1 MMSAVGPKADNPTL
15 VLLQK
20 CKTLNRLKQV
30 HAQMITTGLILHT
43 YPISRLLH
51 LSSTLATLSYTL
63 AIFNKVTSPTIF
75 LYNTLISSFAQ
86 NGNTKAA
93 LSIYQ
98 HILSHPNTKP
108 NDYTYPSLFKAFGA
122 HQWLSPGRALHA
134 HVLKFLPTP
143 HDKFVW
149 ASLLNF
155 YSRCGR
161 VAMARYFF
169 DHMSELDLA
178 TWNSM
183 LSSYARKTSFSFGD
197 NSCNL
202 DGDSSSSMEVLSLFS
217 RMQRFSS
224 VRPNEVTLVAL
235 ITACAE
241 LGALN
246 QGLWAHA
253 YVIRNGLSLN
263 RYIGTSLI
271 SLYVDSGYLEFA
283 RQVFDQLP
291 QRDEFCFNAMIR
303 GLAIHGHVREALD
316 LFETMKKDSFAPDD
330 FTILAVMSA
339 CSHAGLVDEGRCFFE
354 AMTGF
359 YGLEPKIEHYC
370 CLVDLLGRAGL
381 VEEAEERVRAIPMKP
396 NPVLWRSL
404 LGTAIVHG
412 NLKTAELALGKLVE
426 LEPETSGNY
435 VLLSNM
441 YACLDKWDDVRRI
454 RESMK
459 DGGVNK
465 TPGSSLAG
473 ERFD

>member
-1 MMSAVGPKADNPTL
+1 MISAVGPKADNPTL

-20 CKTLNRLKQV
+20 CKTLNTLKQV

-51 LSSTLATLSYTL
+51 LSSTLATLSYTF
-63 AIFNKVTSPTIF
+63 AIFNNVKNPTIF

-93 LSIYQ
+93 LSLYQ
-98 HILSHPNTKP
+98 QILSHPNNTKP

-122 HQWLSPGRALHA
+122 HKWLRPGQALHA

-143 HDKFVW
+143 NDNFVW

-169 DHMSELDLA
+169 DRMSEPDLA

-183 LSSYARKTSFSFGD
+183 LSSYARKTN

-202 DGDSSSSMEVLSLFS
+202 DGDLSFSLEVLSLFG

-224 VRPNEVTLVAL
+224 VRPNELTLVAL

-241 LGALN
+241 IGAVN
-246 QGLWAHA
+246 QGLWAHG
-253 YVIRNGLSLN
+253 YIIRNGLGLN
-263 RYIGTSLI
+263 RYIGTALI
-271 SLYVDSGYLEFA
+271 SFYVNSGCLEFA
-283 RQVFDQLP
+283 RQVFDELP
-291 QRDEFCFNAMIR
+291 QRDGFCFNAMIR
-303 GLAIHGHVREALD
+303 GLAIHGHAREALD
-316 LFETMKKDSFAPDD
+316 LFEAMQKDGFAPDD

-354 AMTGF
+354 SMAGF

-381 VEEAEERVRAIPMKP
+381 VEEAEERVRAVPLKP
-396 NPVLWRSL
+396 KTVLWRSL
-404 LGTAIVHG
+404 LGTARVHG
-412 NLKTAELALGKLVE
+412 NLKIAELALGKLVE
-426 LEPETSGNY
+426 LEPETSGKY

-441 YACLDKWDDVRRI
+441 YACLDKWDDVKRI
-454 RESMK
+454 RELMK

-465 TPGSSLAG
+465 TPGSSLELG
-473 ERFD
+473 V